1 MRKIRIILILILSTL
16 ILFTG
21 NIYAAMGK
29 VTIKATKTEVKPKET
44 FTITVSAN
52 NSEAIDGL
60 SSKIK
65 YDENILEVVS
75 SELVDNTNWSDLD
88 TFPSLIAIW
97 KTTTSET
104 SSADIYEITF
114 KVKES
119 VTPQDTEIKLTDII
133 LSATSGQQS
142 IEDVKQTIK
151 IKTANSN
158 NGSEE
163 NEDNEGEDSSN
174 EGNNGGTNGKDPSKE
189 DNNANGEEKNPGEEN
204 NGTKDDGTSEDE
216 NKKIDNT
223 ISNNNSLILA
233 STGKTYDQSTSGKS
247 LPFTGGMIS
256 KIILGLIGVFT
267 IFGINGYV
275 LYKRYRKI

>member
-21 NIYAAMGK
+21 NIYAATGK

-104 SSADIYEITF
+104 SSADRR
-114 KVKES
+114 
-119 VTPQDTEIKLTDII
+119 L
-133 LSATSGQQS
+133 
-142 IEDVKQTIK
+142 
-151 IKTANSN
+151 
-158 NGSEE
+158 
-163 NEDNEGEDSSN
+163 
-174 EGNNGGTNGKDPSKE
+174 
-189 DNNANGEEKNPGEEN
+189 
-204 NGTKDDGTSEDE
+204 
-216 NKKIDNT
+216 
-223 ISNNNSLILA
+223 
-233 STGKTYDQSTSGKS
+233 
-247 LPFTGGMIS
+247 
-256 KIILGLIGVFT
+256 
-267 IFGINGYV
+267 
-275 LYKRYRKI
+275 